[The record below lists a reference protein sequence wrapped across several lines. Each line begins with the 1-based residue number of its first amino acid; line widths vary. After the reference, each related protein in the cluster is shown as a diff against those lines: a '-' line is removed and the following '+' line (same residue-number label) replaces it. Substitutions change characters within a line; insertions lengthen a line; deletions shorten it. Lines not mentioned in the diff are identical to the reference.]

1 MWRYAHLALAIIAS
15 VFLIVAS
22 ATGAILA
29 IDAINEKLPPHKAEN
44 FDEIRL
50 SETLSALK
58 KTYPELVELTV
69 DANQFVILQGFDNSG
84 NEVNGIVNPLTGEIL
99 GEPRKKSEFIQ
110 WVTSLHRSL
119 FLHDTGR
126 ILVGISA
133 FLLLMIATSGLALL
147 VSQRGWKVFFKP
159 IRNDNFFPFAHAS
172 ISRFLLVPI
181 ILISGTGAHLTLD
194 RFEVFAAQKTAHQAV
209 NPIPTKIRPW
219 ESFDIFKSTL
229 LKDVRKIEF
238 PFTDEPDEYFTVALS
253 DREILI
259 HQQSGE
265 VLGTKREPASKIWQ
279 ALSFELHTGSIGMVW
294 AGILA
299 LCSIGILFFIYSG
312 FAITL
317 KRQRG
322 SSKGAKAQE
331 AQIVIL
337 AGSQTGATHHFAHAI
352 FQQLAGAG
360 HRVYLGSPDDYQT
373 FYKATHLILLTSTYG
388 LGDAPINAGKFLKQ
402 LEKHAQNQSLA
413 VSVVGFGSQSYP
425 DFCGFAKKAYK
436 ALIQQ
441 SWAQMVLPLHTVNEQ
456 SVTEFTQWA
465 AAWSQKTGMMLDTAP
480 AVYRGRRI
488 RTTRFTVVEKI
499 EDDRSFCLV
508 IKPAG
513 TENFTS
519 GDLLAIYPQPQIRR
533 LYSIG
538 KIGRNIQLIVRN
550 HPGGIGSGFLHRL
563 EPGDVFEAKILP
575 NPDFHLRENLPTV
588 MVANG
593 TGIAP
598 FLGMATQGRGSR
610 IYGGFRTAGLL
621 TDFYQKF
628 VSQYDAGLKLA
639 FSREGSRLHVTDL
652 VWRDAVFFAAHLK
665 NGGVVMICGSLTM
678 QRDVEDAL
686 NAISLKYNKVSLDN
700 YRAAGQILTDC
711 Y

>member
-1 MWRYAHLALAIIAS
+1 MWRYAHLALALLAS

-22 ATGAILA
+22 VTGAILA
-29 IDAINEKLPPHKAEN
+29 VDAINEKLPPYKAEG

-58 KTYPELVELTV
+58 KKYPELVELSV
-69 DANQFVILQGFDNSG
+69 DANQFVALQGFDDSG
-84 NEVNGIVNPLTGEIL
+84 NEVNGIVNPVTGQVLT
-99 GEPRKKSEFIQ
+99 EPRKKSEFIQ
-110 WVTSLHRSL
+110 WVTTLHRSL

-133 FLLLMIATSGLALL
+133 FLLLLIATSGLALL
-147 VSQRGWKVFFKP
+147 VSQRGWKVFVNP
-159 IRNDNFFPFAHAS
+159 IRNDNLFPYAHAS
-172 ISRFLLVPI
+172 ISRFLLIPI
-181 ILISGTGAHLTLD
+181 ILISATGAHLTLD
-194 RFEVFAAQKTAHQAV
+194 RFEVFAADKSAHQAV
-209 NPIPTKIRPW
+209 SPVPAEIKPW

-238 PFTDEPDEYFTVALS
+238 PFTDEPEEYFTVHLS

-265 VLGTKREPASKIWQ
+265 VLSTKPEPASKVWQ
-279 ALSFELHTGSIGMVW
+279 VLSYELHTGSIGIVW

-299 LCSIGILFFIYSG
+299 LSSIGILFFIYSG

-317 KRQRG
+317 KRQKG
-322 SSKGAKAQE
+322 SAKGAKAQE

-337 AGSQTGATHHFAHAI
+337 AGSQTGSTQHSAHAV
-352 FQQLAGAG
+352 FQQLAAAG
-360 HRVYLGSPDDYQT
+360 HQVYLGSPDDYQN
-373 FYKATHLILLTSTYG
+373 FEKATHLILMTSTYG
-388 LGDAPINAGKFLKQ
+388 LGDAPINAGKFLKL
-402 LEKHAQNQSLA
+402 LEKQAQDKTLA
-413 VSVVGFGSQSYP
+413 VSVIGFGSQSYP

-441 SWAQMVLPLHTVNEQ
+441 SWAQMILPLHTVNEQ
-456 SVTEFTQWA
+456 SVIEFTQWA
-465 AAWSQKTGMMLDTAP
+465 AAWSQKTGMMLDTTP
-480 AVYRGRRI
+480 AVYRARRI
-488 RTTRFTVVEKI
+488 KTTRFTVVEKI
-499 EDDRSFCLV
+499 DDDRSFCLV

-513 TENFTS
+513 NESFTS
-519 GDLLAIYPQPQIRR
+519 GDLLAIYPKPEIRR

-550 HPGGIGSGFLHRL
+550 HPGGIGSGFLHGL
-563 EPGDVFEAKILP
+563 EPGAVFEAQILP
-575 NPDFHLRENLPTV
+575 NPDFHLKENPTV
-588 MVANG
+588 MIANG
-593 TGIAP
+593 TGVAP
-598 FLGMATQGRGSR
+598 FLGMATQGRGIR
-610 IYGGFRTAGLL
+610 IYAGFRTAGVL

-639 FSREGSRLHVTDL
+639 FSREGGRLHVTDL
-652 VWRDAVFFAAHLK
+652 VRRDAVFFAAHLK

-678 QRDVEDAL
+678 QRDVEQAL
-686 NAISLKYNKVSLDN
+686 NAISLKYNQVSLDD